1 MQLQED
7 FIDPAFLNG
16 SVDQQPELNQDLNY
30 FTDQNLIQAQQE
42 VQSQQN
48 LKNDKVLITQK
59 EKQQERPISP
69 LQSKNTNPIG
79 NLMEQLKKPQ
89 TAQQNGNNQQDFN
102 AIDGTLGVGQ
112 NGNQEQQ
119 RPQTSPIVTSSLPNQ
134 SNVME
139 TLAKNFAKKLN
150 QKKVQKSVQEDT
162 KQSINDLR
170 NEFQL
175 QLAKVYEN
183 HTRKEGTQACFRI
196 IQRNVDNPQALRVI
210 LGALC
215 DRSSQVA
222 NSDKKPQGLMFH
234 VQMFGFVAKCFK
246 TELIDPLHPTLIRT
260 VIKIQEAIYSFFKE
274 NSKIVWKGCA
284 VSLADIIDNCFPDK
298 NILINGNQSLMSF
311 IFDPLMN
318 YHKGGHNT
326 MMQQGAS
333 FCIMHLIEHFQTQGC
348 LDFLEQIH
356 LPIISTTT
364 KFKVDNESQ
373 LIAVKLLIQHLG
385 IRVAKDYIEGL
396 ITISNKVIGMQQ
408 SVTNAFHKQA
418 ACDLLTILGQN
429 LKEFAAHIV
438 PTYQGDVMKALES
451 IASEKQ
457 IDLSESRN
465 KAKQAWI
472 DLQKIYEEIDPSQ
485 KQNMMANIMSQNFQN
500 NKYSKLRDQAKET
513 REIQKRSKSDNSRVM
528 NDFIQDEINQSYRM
542 ISQGFLKKG
551 KGQGGGLAMGNVNF
565 SPSQSKDKK
574 LYEELKRISELN
586 SFMRGN
592 SPRASS
598 LSPSGKSQHKLADML
613 PEIDESH
620 ILPHGDQSTQQMQP
634 MNKIEPNRV
643 QQQQKRNDIVSIN
656 TDQYLSPR
664 SAVQNYPQQKTQVDM
679 QPHQQR
685 LNQLNQ
691 QNFGNQQRNVS
702 GSPNR
707 QSAQSMMQQMGF
719 NGGTDQNQFMASS
732 QEGLQQLAQ
741 MLQGEQQYPQT
752 QGVVDQYGQQQ
763 FLPQVIQQLPLQTQ
777 NYLPIQQIYQG
788 DPLVDPNTGL
798 IVGYQQVP
806 NNFNDQ
812 VQTPLFQGDQLSF
825 MPQSQTIPQNY
836 PITQQPHFQNQH
848 EQQQPQPLY
857 QGYGIPQQQ
866 QMPQADQQVFQDSL
880 QPNQAQFL
888 QQQPLQQYQQ
898 YPGIQQQNN
907 IQNPLLDSQV
917 QYQFQPLQQ
926 VNQLQSNQ
934 MQSAVDQY
942 SHQVLQQNQL
952 PNQEFEGFEEINQ
965 DHLIGNQAFNNQ
977 SNQPNSQMNFNAKT
991 PQLMQ
996 PPLQNQAISDYQSP
1010 IRDQLQQFQHP
1021 LNQFS
1026 SPIQNQQLRPTTQDQ
1041 LESSQ
1046 QQHYQL
1052 QNQQLSQ
1059 NPFVQQQVPLQQEQT
1074 QPSLQQQQQQL
1085 QSKQDI
1091 FSASP
1096 NTQQRYLEEQR
1107 HQLKQAQS
1115 NMLQRNPQLN
1125 KYQQHKEF
1133 LEDKMFSKPREN
1145 VVPQQV
1151 QQEQQQQIGFVS
1163 DPTDIDGDL
1172 IESQR
1177 QEQLA
1182 NEVFMD
1188 SLQQPNLNQRSSS
1201 IHQIQNQSSQ
1211 QPIAQNQSN
1220 QRIPQMNQ
1228 PTNYQQKQQTGQHAL
1243 QQRMSSPFIEKELPL
1258 IKEEDPDIDNC
1269 ESDINDRDMHMSNL
1283 KPQQVANQN
1292 LQYKE
1297 IQNSNFQ
1304 SQPQIGS
1311 GNISNINPPQSNSR
1325 DNSLILQ
1332 EQQKQLQQIPLQQKA
1347 INTNQIS
1354 GKQVQQQNPLVSQQQ
1369 VPQAQQQNFNLKDT
1383 QRKIII
1389 APVKQQ
1395 DPLVIQSAN
1404 PQYQDQFQANKQL
1417 LTPLQQQQQIQS
1429 RNVPPQQQ
1437 FQESQSL
1444 AFQQAPQKLPPLTN
1458 QPSLQQLNGHLN
1470 QLQTQ
1475 QLPNGQQLL
1484 NSQQIT
1490 PTNRAI
1496 ANGQDNTNLLRQIN
1510 PLTPLN
1516 QAQPLNPLI
1525 NAQNKPL
1532 INSQGNPFV
1541 QYQIQQQPYP
1551 NQAQQTNSQ
1560 LPSQNQ
1566 QLNQLQTQQKML
1578 SPQNQIV
1585 QGSNFLLNQVP
1596 SQNLTSVMGNPGVL
1610 SQSQNQLQGF
1620 NKNLVQPEIIN
1631 NAQGQLNAKVS
1642 QQMNP
1647 SQIQNQQNQ
1656 LQQQQ
1661 QQQLLQHQNMK
1672 PQLQQLPMHQQTLP
1686 PLINQQDPVQQQQRF
1701 QPQQQLGLTQ
1711 PASFQNPNY
1720 LMTQNQQPGS
1730 NVPLLNMNG
1739 MSQNQSLQQRPLANS
1754 LPNQQQQQME
1764 QGFSKMCDKIED
1776 IEGRVDNASNQLQ
1789 QFERQ
1794 QVDNQRMQEQ
1804 KDFDNQ
1810 QIFRRLSDTLNS
1822 QNQQMLQQRTMGQ
1835 PTDFAR
1841 DEREPR
1847 FRPQDYSQSQIL
1859 MNQPLPMSTIQ
1870 NVQGQ
1875 IPSKSPQRQY
1885 QSKLIQVWNKVL
1897 ELVKKRQFEEAYRLT
1912 MKEADDIYL
1921 IRLVAQTGPVV
1932 KQLEDKTAFQVI
1944 NRINKIIRSGAFEA
1958 MEIEWIEDASR
1969 RGLFQQLSKH
1979 EQNEYLDTLYQ
1990 FSQSKLNQKISTRA
2004 TQVYQQIKNSAA
2016 NNASN
2021 NVLPNR
2027 Q

>member
-528 NDFIQDEINQSYRM
+528 NDFIQDEINQSQRM

-598 LSPSGKSQHKLADML
+598 MSPSGKSQHKLADML

-620 ILPHGDQSTQQMQP
+620 ILPHGDQSTQQIAP
-634 MNKIEPNRV
+634 MNKIQPNKP
-643 QQQQKRNDIVSIN
+643 QQQQKRNNDIVSIN

-664 SAVQNYPQQKTQVDM
+664 SAVQNYPQQRTQVDL

-691 QNFGNQQRNVS
+691 QDFGNQQRNVS
-702 GSPNR
+702 RSPNR
-707 QSAQSMMQQMGF
+707 QSAKSMMQQIGF

-763 FLPQVIQQLPLQTQ
+763 FVPQLAQQVPLQSQ
-777 NYLPIQQIYQG
+777 NYLPISQIYQG
-788 DPLVDPNTGL
+788 DPVVDPTTGQ

-836 PITQQPHFQNQH
+836 PISQQSHFQNQH
-848 EQQQPQPLY
+848 EQQKPQPVYQTDY
-857 QGYGIPQQQ
+857 QGYGVPQQQ
-866 QMPQADQQVFQDSL
+866 
-880 QPNQAQFL
+880 
-888 QQQPLQQYQQ
+888 
-898 YPGIQQQNN
+898 
-907 IQNPLLDSQV
+907 
-917 QYQFQPLQQ
+917 
-926 VNQLQSNQ
+926 
-934 MQSAVDQY
+934 
-942 SHQVLQQNQL
+942 
-952 PNQEFEGFEEINQ
+952 
-965 DHLIGNQAFNNQ
+965 
-977 SNQPNSQMNFNAKT
+977 
-991 PQLMQ
+991 
-996 PPLQNQAISDYQSP
+996 
-1010 IRDQLQQFQHP
+1010 
-1021 LNQFS
+1021 
-1026 SPIQNQQLRPTTQDQ
+1026 
-1041 LESSQ
+1041 
-1046 QQHYQL
+1046 
-1052 QNQQLSQ
+1052 
-1059 NPFVQQQVPLQQEQT
+1059 
-1074 QPSLQQQQQQL
+1074 
-1085 QSKQDI
+1085 
-1091 FSASP
+1091 
-1096 NTQQRYLEEQR
+1096 
-1107 HQLKQAQS
+1107 
-1115 NMLQRNPQLN
+1115 
-1125 KYQQHKEF
+1125 
-1133 LEDKMFSKPREN
+1133 
-1145 VVPQQV
+1145 
-1151 QQEQQQQIGFVS
+1151 
-1163 DPTDIDGDL
+1163 
-1172 IESQR
+1172 
-1177 QEQLA
+1177 
-1182 NEVFMD
+1182 
-1188 SLQQPNLNQRSSS
+1188 
-1201 IHQIQNQSSQ
+1201 
-1211 QPIAQNQSN
+1211 
-1220 QRIPQMNQ
+1220 
-1228 PTNYQQKQQTGQHAL
+1228 
-1243 QQRMSSPFIEKELPL
+1243 
-1258 IKEEDPDIDNC
+1258 
-1269 ESDINDRDMHMSNL
+1269 
-1283 KPQQVANQN
+1283 
-1292 LQYKE
+1292 
-1297 IQNSNFQ
+1297 
-1304 SQPQIGS
+1304 
-1311 GNISNINPPQSNSR
+1311 
-1325 DNSLILQ
+1325 
-1332 EQQKQLQQIPLQQKA
+1332 
-1347 INTNQIS
+1347 
-1354 GKQVQQQNPLVSQQQ
+1354 
-1369 VPQAQQQNFNLKDT
+1369 
-1383 QRKIII
+1383 
-1389 APVKQQ
+1389 
-1395 DPLVIQSAN
+1395 
-1404 PQYQDQFQANKQL
+1404 
-1417 LTPLQQQQQIQS
+1417 
-1429 RNVPPQQQ
+1429 
-1437 FQESQSL
+1437 
-1444 AFQQAPQKLPPLTN
+1444 
-1458 QPSLQQLNGHLN
+1458 
-1470 QLQTQ
+1470 
-1475 QLPNGQQLL
+1475 
-1484 NSQQIT
+1484 
-1490 PTNRAI
+1490 
-1496 ANGQDNTNLLRQIN
+1496 
-1510 PLTPLN
+1510 
-1516 QAQPLNPLI
+1516 
-1525 NAQNKPL
+1525 
-1532 INSQGNPFV
+1532 
-1541 QYQIQQQPYP
+1541 
-1551 NQAQQTNSQ
+1551 
-1560 LPSQNQ
+1560 
-1566 QLNQLQTQQKML
+1566 
-1578 SPQNQIV
+1578 
-1585 QGSNFLLNQVP
+1585 
-1596 SQNLTSVMGNPGVL
+1596 
-1610 SQSQNQLQGF
+1610 
-1620 NKNLVQPEIIN
+1620 
-1631 NAQGQLNAKVS
+1631 
-1642 QQMNP
+1642 
-1647 SQIQNQQNQ
+1647 
-1656 LQQQQ
+1656 
-1661 QQQLLQHQNMK
+1661 
-1672 PQLQQLPMHQQTLP
+1672 
-1686 PLINQQDPVQQQQRF
+1686 
-1701 QPQQQLGLTQ
+1701 
-1711 PASFQNPNY
+1711 
-1720 LMTQNQQPGS
+1720 
-1730 NVPLLNMNG
+1730 
-1739 MSQNQSLQQRPLANS
+1739 
-1754 LPNQQQQQME
+1754 
-1764 QGFSKMCDKIED
+1764 
-1776 IEGRVDNASNQLQ
+1776 
-1789 QFERQ
+1789 
-1794 QVDNQRMQEQ
+1794 
-1804 KDFDNQ
+1804 
-1810 QIFRRLSDTLNS
+1810 
-1822 QNQQMLQQRTMGQ
+1822 
-1835 PTDFAR
+1835 
-1841 DEREPR
+1841 
-1847 FRPQDYSQSQIL
+1847 
-1859 MNQPLPMSTIQ
+1859 
-1870 NVQGQ
+1870 
-1875 IPSKSPQRQY
+1875 
-1885 QSKLIQVWNKVL
+1885 
-1897 ELVKKRQFEEAYRLT
+1897 
-1912 MKEADDIYL
+1912 
-1921 IRLVAQTGPVV
+1921 
-1932 KQLEDKTAFQVI
+1932 
-1944 NRINKIIRSGAFEA
+1944 
-1958 MEIEWIEDASR
+1958 
-1969 RGLFQQLSKH
+1969 
-1979 EQNEYLDTLYQ
+1979 
-1990 FSQSKLNQKISTRA
+1990 
-2004 TQVYQQIKNSAA
+2004 
-2016 NNASN
+2016 
-2021 NVLPNR
+2021 
-2027 Q
+2027 